1 MYGINKELFYILNSF
16 FSFTKGMWIL
26 KEREK
31 QNIKQ
36 NIDTDI
42 IDVEEFQVD
51 GITTWKSIM
60 ISTYISTDIIIL
72 NCNTL
77 LD

>member
-1 MYGINKELFYILNSF
+1 ML
-16 FSFTKGMWIL
+16 IL